1 MSENNCDA
9 AIQRNNRI
17 QEQVFRQTLEKGL
30 QGTSIGKFQR
40 IGENIQQQN
49 NRTFAGTSNRNG
61 YFNQSL
67 WDFWKNFWYFQTR
80 ESFDNIKTM
89 NYLDQAI
96 NARHKA
102 LRGITSPSFD
112 TDCNNNVAKVMLK
125 FKEKELSDFDKL
137 NSYMSSLLTS
147 YKHLFDYKST
157 VKAAYNEKMNKLANI
172 TDKIDSYKQNL
183 FMDERKNKYQ
193 SDSYDF
199 YKSAHF
205 FVLIIYFSLLA
216 LYLIFS
222 DFIKE
227 QRYKE
232 RKNII
237 GLISFIITPFLL
249 GYVLDNIYK
258 IYIFVL
264 EYNNIRDDVIS
275 YPYIVNKFNKI
286 DHEM

>member
-17 QEQVFRQTLEKGL
+17 QEQVFRQTLEQGL
-30 QGTSIGKFQR
+30 QGTSIDNFQR
-40 IGENIQQQN
+40 IGENLQQQN

-67 WDFWKNFWYFQTR
+67 WDFWKNFWYFNTR

-125 FKEKELSDFDKL
+125 FKTKELNDFDKL
-137 NSYMSSLLTS
+137 NNYMNSLLTS

-172 TDKIDSYKQNL
+172 QSKIDSYKQNL

-237 GLISFIITPFLL
+237 GLISYIITPFLL
-249 GYVLDNIYK
+249 AYVLDNIYK

-275 YPYIVNKFNKI
+275 YPYIVNKFNKTDDEI
-286 DHEM
+286 

>member
-9 AIQRNNRI
+9 AIQRNVRI
-17 QEQVFRQTLEKGL
+17 QEKVFRNTLQQGL
-30 QGTSIGKFQR
+30 QSTAIGNIQNT
-40 IGENIQQQN
+40 GNNIQQQN
-49 NRTFAGTSNRNG
+49 QQMFDGTNKRNQ
-61 YFNQSL
+61 YFKQSL
-67 WDFWKNFWYFQTR
+67 WDYWKNDWYGNTR
-80 ESFDNIKTM
+80 ETFDNIKTM

-102 LRGITSPSFD
+102 LRGITSPNFD
-112 TDCNNNVAKVMLK
+112 TDCNNNVTNVMND
-125 FKEKELSDFDKL
+125 FKTKELSDFDKL

-157 VKAAYNEKMNKLANI
+157 VKAAYNEKINKLANVQG
-172 TDKIDSYKQNL
+172 KIDSYKQNL
-183 FMDERKNKYQ
+183 FIDERKNNYQ
-193 SDSYDF
+193 SNSYDF

-237 GLISFIITPFLL
+237 GLISYIITPFLL
-249 GYVLDNIYK
+249 AYVLDNIYK
-258 IYIFVL
+258 IYIFIL

-286 DHEM
+286 DDEM